1 MPRCLDLLS
10 RPPSDVSSIPEEKSN
25 GMKRLKTVLT
35 LTAAASMLLL
45 AACGNASNPTQPAAV
60 ASGDKSTI
68 TIGSADFPE
77 STLIGEIYAGA
88 LEAKGI
94 TVKKIFNIGSREV
107 YLKALQD
114 KSIDLIAEYTGS
126 LSTFLNKKAS
136 AKDPQGVYAEL
147 KSELPASLTVLDK
160 SAAED
165 KDSIAVTKETA
176 AKWGLKSIP
185 DLAAHQNEIALAAP
199 SEFKTRE
206 RGLLG
211 LKSQYGVDLTGK
223 FLPLKGVAVVEAMKN
238 GQAQAGNIFSTDP
251 SIAENSFVVLDDPKA
266 LFGVDNVV
274 PLIRKAKVTPTISAA
289 LNAVS
294 AKLDTP
300 TLGDL
305 LKQVITDKKDPAVVA
320 KAFLTKNGLG

>member
-1 MPRCLDLLS
+1 
-10 RPPSDVSSIPEEKSN
+10 
-25 GMKRLKTVLT
+25 MKRMNTVLV
-35 LTAAASMLLL
+35 LTVVAAMLSLS
-45 AACGNASNPTQPAAV
+45 ACGGGSDPTKPAAG
-60 ASGDKSTI
+60 AGSSDKTTI
-68 TIGSADFPE
+68 IIGSADFPE

-88 LEAKGI
+88 LEAKGV
-94 TVKKIFNIGSREV
+94 TVKKTFNTGSREV

-114 KSIDLIAEYTGS
+114 GSIDLIAEYTGS

-136 AKDPQGVYAEL
+136 AKDPAGVYAEL
-147 KSELPASLTVLDK
+147 KSELPAALTVLDK

-176 AKWGLKSIP
+176 AKWSLKTIP
-185 DLAAHQNEIALAAP
+185 DLAAHQNDIALAAP

-206 RGLLG
+206 RGLVG
-211 LKSQYGVDLTGK
+211 LKAQYGVDLTGK
-223 FLPLKGVAVVEAMKN
+223 FLPLKGAAVVEAMKN

-274 PLIRKAKVTPTISAA
+274 PLITKAKVTQTISAA

-305 LKQVITDKKDPAVVA
+305 LKQVVSDKKDPAVVA
-320 KAFLTKNGLG
+320 KEFLTKNGLG

>member
-1 MPRCLDLLS
+1 
-10 RPPSDVSSIPEEKSN
+10 
-25 GMKRLKTVLT
+25 MKRMKAVLV
-35 LTAAASMLLL
+35 LTAAALMLFL
-45 AACGNASNPTQPAAV
+45 AACGSGTDPTKPAAGV
-60 ASGDKSTI
+60 GNADKTAI

-88 LEAKGI
+88 LEAKGV
-94 TVKKIFNIGSREV
+94 TVKKTFNIGSRDV
-107 YLKALQD
+107 YIKALQD
-114 KSIDLIAEYTGS
+114 GSIDLIAEYTGS
-126 LSTFLNKKAS
+126 LNTFLNKKAS
-136 AKDPQGVYAEL
+136 AKDPEGVYAEL

-176 AKWGLKSIP
+176 AKYKLKSIP
-185 DLAAHQNEIALAAP
+185 DLAAVQKDIAFAAP

-206 RGLLG
+206 RGLVG
-211 LKSQYGVDLTGK
+211 LKAQYGVDLTGK
-223 FLPLKGVAVVEAMKN
+223 FLPLKGAALVGAMKN
-238 GQAQAGNIFSTDP
+238 GQAQAGNVFSTDP
-251 SIAENSFVVLDDPKA
+251 SIAENGFVVLDDPKA

-274 PLIRKAKVTPTISAA
+274 PLITKAKVTPTISAA

-305 LKQVITDKKDPAVVA
+305 LKQVVTDKKDPAVVA
-320 KAFLTKNGLG
+320 KAFLTKNSLG

>member
-1 MPRCLDLLS
+1 
-10 RPPSDVSSIPEEKSN
+10 
-25 GMKRLKTVLT
+25 MKRMKTVLVLT
-35 LTAAASMLLL
+35 TAAAMLLL
-45 AACGNASNPTQPAAV
+45 AACGGGTDPTKPAAG
-60 ASGDKSTI
+60 ASGDKGAI

-88 LEAKGI
+88 LEAKGV
-94 TVKKIFNIGSREV
+94 TVKKTFNIGSREV
-107 YLKALQD
+107 YLKALKD
-114 KSIDLIAEYTGS
+114 GSIDLIAEYTGS

-136 AKDPQGVYAEL
+136 AKDSEGVYAEL
-147 KSELPASLTVLDK
+147 KGELPASLTVLDK

-165 KDSIAVTKETA
+165 KDSIAVTKDTA
-176 AKWGLKSIP
+176 SKWSLKTIP
-185 DLAAHQNEIALAAP
+185 DLAAHQNDIALAAP
-199 SEFKTRE
+199 SEFKTRD
-206 RGLLG
+206 RGLVG
-211 LKSQYGVDLTGK
+211 LKAQYGVDLAAK
-223 FLPLKGVAVVEAMKN
+223 FLPLKGAAVVEAMKN

-251 SIAENSFVVLDDPKA
+251 SIAENGFVVLDDPKA

-274 PLIRKAKVTPTISAA
+274 PLISKAKVTPTISAA

-305 LKQVITDKKDPAVVA
+305 LKQVVSDKKDPAVVA

>member
-1 MPRCLDLLS
+1 
-10 RPPSDVSSIPEEKSN
+10 
-25 GMKRLKTVLT
+25 MKRSKTVIAL
-35 LTAAASMLLL
+35 AAVAAMLSL
-45 AACGNASNPTQPAAV
+45 AACGGGTDPTKPAAS
-60 ASGDKSTI
+60 AGKADKTTI

-88 LEAKGI
+88 LDAKGV
-94 TVKKIFNIGSREV
+94 TVKKTFNIGSREV

-114 KSIDLIAEYTGS
+114 GSIDLIAEYTGS
-126 LSTFLNKKAS
+126 LSTFLNKSAS
-136 AKDPQGVYAEL
+136 AKDSEGVYQEL
-147 KSELPASLTVLDK
+147 KGELPAALTVLDK

-165 KDSIAVTKETA
+165 KDSIAVTKATA
-176 AKWGLKSIP
+176 AKWSLKSIP
-185 DLAAHQNEIALAAP
+185 DLAAHQSDIALAAP

-206 RGLLG
+206 RGLVG

-223 FLPLKGVAVVEAMKN
+223 FLPLKGAAVVEAMKN

-251 SIAENSFVVLDDPKA
+251 SISENSFVVLDDPKA

-274 PLIRKAKVTPTISAA
+274 PLITKAKVTPTISAA

-305 LKQVITDKKDPAVVA
+305 LKQVVSDKKDPAVVA
-320 KAFLTKNGLG
+320 KAFLTKNGLA